1 MAKRYNRIM
10 LGRGGMYADQCLKE
24 GFIGVDFLPDIDL
37 SMRLPEVW
45 QEFNNVHIPIW
56 MEMNPGKSKIAAGLA
71 CGNLW
76 TVCKGLQVDDI
87 VLSPNGKG
95 EYYVGR
101 ITSNYYFSKGEILP
115 HRRKIEWYDTTI
127 ERKAMSEQ
135 LQHATGAIGTCCE
148 ISAYSQE
155 IDGFLKS
162 HEAPKVIVN
171 SSEVED
177 ASEFALEKHL
187 EDFLVKNWKKIELGK
202 KYDIFEENGELVGQ
216 QYQTDTGAIDILAV
230 SKNRKEVL
238 VIELKRGR
246 TSDVVVG
253 QIQRYMGYVKDELL
267 EKSQT
272 VKGMII
278 GLEAD
283 NKLRRALSVCHN
295 IDFYRYQIDFEL
307 LKDC

>member
-1 MAKRYNRIM
+1 MAKMYNRIM
-10 LGRGGMYADQCLKE
+10 LGKSGKYADQCRNE

-37 SMRLPEVW
+37 SMRLSDVW
-45 QEFNNVHIPIW
+45 QEFNKIHIPIW
-56 MEMNPGKSKIAAGLA
+56 MKEHPDRSKIAAGLA

-76 TVCKGLQVDDI
+76 TVCKGLQIDDI
-87 VLSPNGKG
+87 VLSSNGRG
-95 EYYVGR
+95 EYYVGK
-101 ITSNYYFSKGEILP
+101 ITGNYYFAKRDILP
-115 HRRKIEWYDTTI
+115 HRRKVEWFDVII
-127 ERKAMSEQ
+127 ERTAMSES
-135 LQHATGAIGTCCE
+135 LRHATGAIGTCCD
-148 ISAYSQE
+148 ITQYAQE
-155 IDGFLKS
+155 IDNYINK
-162 HEAPKVIVN
+162 ATPPKVSVN
-171 SSEVED
+171 SSDVED

-187 EDFLVKNWKKIELGK
+187 EDFLVRNWKKTELGK

-253 QIQRYMGYVKDELL
+253 QIQRYMGYVKEELL
-267 EKSQT
+267 EQGQI

-283 NKLRRALSVCHN
+283 NRLRRALSVCQN
-295 IDFYRYQIDFEL
+295 IDFYRYQIDFKL
-307 LKDC
+307 LKD

>member
-1 MAKRYNRIM
+1 MAKRYNRVM
-10 LGRGGMYADQCLKE
+10 LGRGGMYADQCLNE

-45 QEFNNVHIPIW
+45 QEFNKIHIPIW
-56 MEMNPGKSKIAAGLA
+56 MEKHPGKSKIAAGLA

-95 EYYVGR
+95 EYYVGK
-101 ITSNYYFSKGEILP
+101 ITGNYYFSKGEELP
-115 HRRKIEWYDTTI
+115 HRRRVEWLDIAI
-127 ERKAMSEQ
+127 ERSAMSEP
-135 LQHATGAIGTCCE
+135 LRLATGSIGTCCD
-148 ISAYSQE
+148 ITQYAQE
-155 IDGFLKS
+155 IDNYINKS
-162 HEAPKVIVN
+162 TPPKVVVD
-171 SSEVED
+171 SPDVED

-187 EDFLVKNWKKIELGK
+187 EDFLVRNWKRTELGK
-202 KYDIFEENGELVGQ
+202 KYDIFEENGEFVGQ

-246 TSDVVVG
+246 TSDFVVG
-253 QIQRYMGYVKDELL
+253 QIQRYMGYVKEELL
-267 EKSQT
+267 EKGQT

-283 NKLRRALSVCHN
+283 NKLRRALSVCQN
-295 IDFYRYQIDFEL
+295 IDFYRYQIDFKL
-307 LKDC
+307 VKD

>member
-1 MAKRYNRIM
+1 MAKRYNRVM

-45 QEFNNVHIPIW
+45 QEFNKIHIPIW
-56 MEMNPGKSKIAAGLA
+56 MEKHPGKSKIAAGLA
-71 CGNLW
+71 CANLW

-95 EYYVGR
+95 EYYVGKV
-101 ITSNYYFSKGEILP
+101 TSNYYFSKGEVLP
-115 HRRKIEWYDTTI
+115 HRRRVEWLDILI
-127 ERKAMSEQ
+127 ERVAMSES
-135 LQHATGAIGTCCE
+135 LRHATGAIGTCCE
-148 ISAYSQE
+148 ITQYAQE
-155 IDGFLKS
+155 IDSFINR
-162 HEAPKVIVN
+162 ATPPKVSVD
-171 SSEVED
+171 SPEVED

-187 EDFLVKNWKKIELGK
+187 EDFLVRNWKKTELGK
-202 KYDIFEENGELVGQ
+202 KYDIFEENGEFVGQ

-253 QIQRYMGYVKDELL
+253 QIQRYMGYVKEELL
-267 EKSQT
+267 EKGQT

-283 NKLRRALSVCHN
+283 NKLRRALSVCQN
-295 IDFYRYQIDFEL
+295 IDFYRYQIDFKL
-307 LKDC
+307 VKD